1 MPIAR
6 LSQALTG
13 LFLIIVLAVMAAM
26 SVTELS
32 GPQSTFTFA
41 GLTLFAD
48 TSMIDGFSN
57 ALTALGAGPTGVY
70 LWSALVAI
78 FDMAAAGLLLFGL
91 LFWFFGE
98 EEERFQAGQLATGA
112 AVSVLAATMVIT
124 LPSLAAGMVGTYL
137 AIHVVVVFALHY
149 LAAGIIRDQLTDPT
163 RSSLSPE
170 LERDRAISAFAARSA
185 RGTAMT
191 AELFDLS
198 GRRQQP

>member
-6 LSQALTG
+6 LSQALIG
-13 LFLIIVLAVMAAM
+13 LFLIIVLAVLAAM
-26 SVTELS
+26 SVTEPMGLMA
-32 GPQSTFTFA
+32 PFTFA

-48 TSMIDGFSN
+48 TSMVDGFSS
-57 ALTALGAGPTGVY
+57 ALTALGAGPAGVSF
-70 LWSALVAI
+70 WSGLVAI
-78 FDMAAAGLLLFGL
+78 FDMAAAGLLLFAI

-112 AVSVLAATMVIT
+112 AISCLVATMVIT
-124 LPSLAAGMVGTYL
+124 LPSLAAGIVGAYL
-137 AIHVVVVFALHY
+137 AVHVVVVFALHY
-149 LAAGIIRDQLTDPT
+149 LAAGIVRDQLVDPT
-163 RSSLSPE
+163 RASLSPE
-170 LERDRAISAFAARSA
+170 MERNRAIAAYAASSA